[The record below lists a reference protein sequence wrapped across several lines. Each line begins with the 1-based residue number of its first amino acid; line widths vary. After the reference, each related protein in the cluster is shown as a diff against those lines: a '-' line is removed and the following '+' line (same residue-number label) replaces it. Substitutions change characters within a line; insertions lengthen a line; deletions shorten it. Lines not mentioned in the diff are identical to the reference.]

1 MKITVQIGKI
11 ILESLSHIDGIIS
24 ARDFTVDAFHAVHQ
38 LHPFLRPQDEDD
50 GRHHVAEHAGMGYR
64 AVNDD
69 GIAHDAGPGR
79 ITRAGIEDVVVADAI
94 LDEIAFVVA

>member
-38 LHPFLRPQDEDD
+38 FHPFLRPQDEDD
-50 GRHHVAEHAGMGYR
+50 GRHHVAEHAGMGTEPSMMMESLMTP
-64 AVNDD
+64 D
-69 GIAHDAGPGR
+69 
-79 ITRAGIEDVVVADAI
+79 RAG
-94 LDEIAFVVA
+94 

>member
-1 MKITVQIGKI
+1 
-11 ILESLSHIDGIIS
+11 
-24 ARDFTVDAFHAVHQ
+24 
-38 LHPFLRPQDEDD
+38 
-50 GRHHVAEHAGMGYR
+50 MGYR
-64 AVNDD
+64 AVDDD